1 MPYFLRVGRTIS
13 TAHADNSPIGL
24 NSEKSSLLSQLY
36 QKATMKLL
44 SKQKEKGFQETANF
58 SKSLEIP
65 YFKPIS
71 VLFYL
76 FRDSRHTVSTW
87 LERTE

>member
-13 TAHADNSPIGL
+13 TAHADNSPIVSTAKKVVYCL
-24 NSEKSSLLSQLY
+24 NSIKRQ
-36 QKATMKLL
+36 TMKLL

>member
-1 MPYFLRVGRTIS
+1 
-13 TAHADNSPIGL
+13 
-24 NSEKSSLLSQLY
+24 
-36 QKATMKLL
+36 MKLL

>member
-1 MPYFLRVGRTIS
+1 
-13 TAHADNSPIGL
+13 
-24 NSEKSSLLSQLY
+24 
-36 QKATMKLL
+36 MKLL

-71 VLFYL
+71 VLFTC
-76 FRDSRHTVSTW
+76 FETVDIPSPHGLRGQNECHLSTSVLGNISTSLLALSVYGNISNLS
-87 LERTE
+87 LECM